1 MAGVIHN
8 SVWRSWRILN
18 RRIFFIHSQPFPSR
32 IIGSLSWSAD
42 AVVACCRKT
51 SPRKLRRGRSTGRTY
66 WTSMGG
72 ASSSWGLGTR
82 FDLINEHTFHVCRL
96 ALFFGFW
103 GGGDWQLASSH
114 SSKLQNSKSAKGQIK
129 YLVYCMENAILN
141 LGPGQSQMVWLIDY
155 DGYKLSNVSLAVSKE
170 TAHILQDHYP
180 ERLGLAILYNPPKFF
195 EPFWKVRA
203 SSDSCFLIV

>member
-103 GGGDWQLASSH
+103 GGGGTDSWQALIRRNCRTPSQPRGRSSTW
-114 SSKLQNSKSAKGQIK
+114 STAWRTPSWTSA
-129 YLVYCMENAILN
+129 
-141 LGPGQSQMVWLIDY
+141 
-155 DGYKLSNVSLAVSKE
+155 
-170 TAHILQDHYP
+170 
-180 ERLGLAILYNPPKFF
+180 
-195 EPFWKVRA
+195 RA
-203 SSDSCFLIV
+203 SPRWSGWSTTTGTSCPTCPSRWARRRRTFCKTITRSAWGWPFYTTPPSSSNPSGRCARLLTPVS